1 MNFDDKLDQA
11 ARGLATEITPER
23 DLWPGI
29 EQAIRVPQRRTPW
42 YAQAAAVLILVGA
55 SSGVTYLAV
64 TNDSGPVV
72 SVAPELIFEK
82 AAFGGDYHLGPG
94 FQDARN
100 SLRAQLDT
108 ELSRL
113 SPEAQQDIQ
122 ANLDVIHLA
131 IVEINTALEQD
142 ADNVLLQQQLLRAYR
157 EELALLRR
165 VGGLTRNVMMRN
177 DI

>member
-1 MNFDDKLDQA
+1 MNFDEKLDQA
-11 ARGLATEITPER
+11 ARQLATELAPER

-29 EQAIRVPQRRTPW
+29 EQAIRTPRRRTPW
-42 YAQAAAVLILVGA
+42 YAQAAAVVLLVGA
-55 SSGVTYLAV
+55 SSGMTYLAV
-64 TNDSGPVV
+64 RGDSGPVV

-100 SLRAQLDT
+100 TLRAQLDT
-108 ELSRL
+108 ELARL
-113 SPEAQQDIQ
+113 SPEAQEDIE
-122 ANLDVIHLA
+122 ANLDVIHAA

-142 ADNVLLQQQLLRAYR
+142 ADNVLLQQKLLSAYR